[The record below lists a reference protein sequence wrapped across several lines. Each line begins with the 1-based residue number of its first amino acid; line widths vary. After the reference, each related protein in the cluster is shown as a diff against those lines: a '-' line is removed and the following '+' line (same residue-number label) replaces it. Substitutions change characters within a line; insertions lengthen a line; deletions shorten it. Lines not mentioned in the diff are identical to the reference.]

1 METPKRTVTVIID
14 EEEYTVEV
22 GDLTA
27 RPITAIVDGVYYQV
41 EIEDEETSKAPSPP
55 PAVSKSSDQS
65 PPQKSVQAPSQ
76 PQLKTNAITAPLP
89 GDVVDILVKTGEKV
103 STGQAVCVVEA
114 MKMKNTIRSPRD
126 GRVASIEITK
136 GEAVKFGDVLIT
148 FE

>member
-1 METPKRTVTVIID
+1 METSKRKVKVIID
-14 EEEYTVEV
+14 GEEYTVEV

-41 EIEDEETSKAPSPP
+41 EIDEEETTKVTPP
-55 PAVSKSSDQS
+55 LQTESKSSGQPS
-65 PPQKSVQAPSQ
+65 APKSVQTPSQ
-76 PQLKTNAITAPLP
+76 PQHVANAITAPLP
-89 GDVVDILVKTGEKV
+89 GDVVDILVKPGEKV

-126 GRVASIEITK
+126 GRVASIEIVR
-136 GEAVKFGDVLIT
+136 GDAVKFGDVLIT

>member
-1 METPKRTVTVIID
+1 MKASKSKVKVIID
-14 EEEYTVEV
+14 GEEYTVEV

-27 RPITAIVDGVYYQV
+27 RPITAIVDGIPYQV
-41 EIEDEETSKAPSPP
+41 EIEEGEMTAPP
-55 PAVSKSSDQS
+55 PPPVKTKSSSQP

-76 PQLKTNAITAPLP
+76 PQLTANAITAPLP
-89 GDVVDILVKTGEKV
+89 GDVVDILVKPGEQV

-126 GRVASIEITK
+126 GRVASIEIAK
-136 GEAVKFGDVLIT
+136 GESVNFGDVLVT

>member
-1 METPKRTVTVIID
+1 METSKRKVKVIID
-14 EEEYTVEV
+14 EQEYIVEV

-41 EIEDEETSKAPSPP
+41 EIEEEETSKGKSLTPGK
-55 PAVSKSSDQS
+55 SKSSSQPS
-65 PPQKSVQAPSQ
+65 SQKSVQAPSQ
-76 PQLKTNAITAPLP
+76 SQLGAKAINAPLP
-89 GDVVDILVKTGEKV
+89 GNVVDILVKPGEKV

-126 GRVASIEITK
+126 GHVASIEIAK
-136 GEAVKFGDVLIT
+136 GDAVKFGDVLIT